1 MAYSDFTFSKIR
13 KRFGIEQ
20 DVKLLFDESLVEVA
34 PSLRLAADISD
45 GKSMTVVSEK
55 AKSEFLIAP
64 IIRELQRNNP
74 NITIFSGVSFNVE
87 NEKELTGVPDFLMS
101 ARPRK
106 VQVEAPVFCLLEAK
120 NQSIE
125 EGLAQCAAE
134 MYAARLF
141 NQQTGDPYEIIYGA
155 VTNAFDWVF
164 LKLEDNTIFID
175 SNRYYLNELPKILGV
190 FQVIIDSYK

>member
-155 VTNAFDWVF
+155 VTNAFDWIF

>member
-1 MAYSDFTFSKIR
+1 MAFSDFTFAKI
-13 KRFGIEQ
+13 KQRFGIEQ
-20 DVKLLFDESLVEVA
+20 DAKNLFPEDLAGIA
-34 PSLRLAADISD
+34 PSQRLAADIAD
-45 GKSMTVVSEK
+45 GQNMTVVSEK

-87 NEKELTGVPDFLMS
+87 NETELTGVPDFLMS
-101 ARPRK
+101 AKPRK

-141 NQQTGDPYEIIYGA
+141 NQQTDEPYETIYGA

-164 LKLEDNTIFID
+164 LKLEEDKIYVD
-175 SNRYYLNELPKILGV
+175 STRYYLNELPKLLHI
-190 FQVIIDSYK
+190 FQTIIDAYK

>member
-20 DVKLLFDESLVEVA
+20 DVKLLFDESLIEVA
-34 PSLRLAADISD
+34 PSSRLAADISD
-45 GKSMTVVSEK
+45 GKNMTVVSEK

>member
-20 DVKLLFDESLVEVA
+20 DVKLLFDESLIEVA
-34 PSLRLAADISD
+34 PSSRLAADISD